1 MVSELVNPKAD
12 GESSLKRATSSHSS
26 PKITLVDGDSR
37 GADKW
42 KAWLSGEAGS
52 AGDAWLL
59 TVSSSIGQVM
69 LVLPNA
75 TARVGMAYAIPIA
88 IVTATLSLWTL
99 YILVIL
105 YVERKAALAAKG
117 LWYNEAGERKVVT
130 QYHEVIGD
138 LLGPWA
144 RWTVIVVIAF
154 TLFGVCVAQIVA
166 SAADGLLLLRDHRQ
180 EYHKSQPSNMP
191 LYSLCPLKAAKGLW
205 YNEAGERKVVTQ
217 YHEVIGDLLGPWARW
232 TVIVVIA
239 FTLFGVCVAQIV
251 ASAADAYYFS
261 ETIDK
266 RTWGLIWGGI
276 MMVTPLLPSF
286 RHFRILNIIGI
297 FGTTFTAWYIVGVS
311 VTHGNPNGNI
321 HW

>member
-166 SAADGLLLLRDHRQ
+166 SAAD
-180 EYHKSQPSNMP
+180 
-191 LYSLCPLKAAKGLW
+191 
-205 YNEAGERKVVTQ
+205 
-217 YHEVIGDLLGPWARW
+217 
-232 TVIVVIA
+232 
-239 FTLFGVCVAQIV
+239 
-251 ASAADAYYFS
+251 AYYFS